1 MNILYLSNTRFAAT
15 PFRDAST
22 RYRCY
27 NFAEALHDRQYVVDV
42 GVIDIIDT
50 QIIERYDAVIVL
62 RPTFDRKLVSISN
75 ICKSNN
81 IIFVAD
87 FDDLIFDPAMASHS
101 PVVKNDQASEEHVE
115 NIFRRHKDSLQ
126 LFDKF
131 TVATAELAER
141 LSKVKPDAEILHLPN
156 GLSAFSINFNNHLIK
171 ESAQTRVTQLI
182 DSDSGLVSG
191 DLTYLPGTRSHDHDF
206 AHIQNTLSEIVSSNN
221 TCRLKVIGALQVNE
235 SIFETDKLV
244 RGTWKEFY
252 ELPNEICNSWIT
264 IAPLAESAFNQCK
277 SHIKFIESAAFGT
290 PHISSHLPDLNQHE
304 TKGLSV
310 VTDESG
316 WLSAVEQYK
325 DPTFYEQCVN
335 ELRSYAL
342 DNCMANNSI
351 DSLLSFINTPTHN
364 NHNEYTAT
372 LSKTG

>member
-27 NFAEALHDRQYVVDV
+27 NFAEALSDRQHVVDV
-42 GVIDIIDT
+42 GITDIIDT

-62 RPTFDRKLVSISN
+62 RPTFDRKLVSIAN

-81 IIFVAD
+81 IILAAD

-101 PVVKNDQASEEHVE
+101 PVVKNHQASEEHVE
-115 NIFRRHKDSLQ
+115 NIFRKHKDSLQ

-131 TVATAELAER
+131 TVATAELADR
-141 LSKVKPDAEILHLPN
+141 LVKVKPDAEILHLPN

-171 ESAQTRVTQLI
+171 ERAETRVAQLI
-182 DSDSGLVSG
+182 DKNSGLIGG
-191 DLTYLPGTRSHDHDF
+191 DITYLPGSRSHDHDF

-221 TCRLKVIGALQVNE
+221 ANRLKVIGALQVNE
-235 SIFETDKLV
+235 TLFEPDKLV

-252 ELPNEICNSWIT
+252 ELPIEISNSWVT
-264 IAPLAESAFNQCK
+264 IAPLAESAFNHCK

-290 PHISSHLPDLNQHE
+290 PHISSYLPDLVQHN

-310 VTDESG
+310 ANDEAE
-316 WLSAVEQYK
+316 WVSAIDQYK
-325 DPTFYEQCVN
+325 DPAFYEECVN

-342 DNCMANNSI
+342 DNCMARNSI
-351 DSLLSFINTPTHN
+351 DTLLSFINKPTHN